1 MTRLAFL
8 GWLLWCLGCG
18 AAPAGA
24 ADCQES
30 TGNPYLRPCQAWAQ
44 GLEGQRKADLGNGR
58 YRNPI
63 VAGDHPD
70 PSILKDGIDYYL
82 TFSSFE
88 ATPGLTLWHSRDLV
102 NWSPIGS
109 ALSRY
114 LGSVWAPELVKHG
127 ERYYIYFP
135 VKHPE
140 RNALY
145 VVHARNIRGPWSE
158 PVVLDNARIDPGH
171 AVGED
176 GRRYLFLSHGDR
188 VPLSDDG
195 LRIAGPMEHV
205 YDGWNY
211 PDDWDVESY
220 SQEGPKMLR
229 RGDYYYMTLA
239 LGGTAGP
246 PTGHMVVSAR
256 SKSIH
261 GPWENSPYNPI
272 VRTQSAV
279 EKWWSKGHATLVEG
293 PNGRDW
299 YMVYHAYENGFHT
312 LGRQTLLRAIEWT
325 DDGWFKAKDAD
336 DGQPLAMPE
345 GGRTGPHGQH
355 LSDDFST
362 EKWGIQWSFFK
373 GGPDERS
380 RVRYTAEGLELQARG
395 TSPSNSAPMTFVVG
409 DQAYQMEVDIDVGA
423 GAQGGVLLFYNDK
436 LYAGLGMDGNS
447 LVLHRYGLDQRRSAK
462 PAAMRQPV
470 RVRLTNRRHILSLHT
485 SNDQGKTWQK
495 FNTQMD
501 VSGYHHNVAYGFMSL
516 RPALYAVGSGAV
528 RFANLRYQALP

>member
-1 MTRLAFL
+1 MFRTVPL
-8 GWLLWCLGCG
+8 GWLLLLLWCV
-18 AAPAGA
+18 APVGA
-24 ADCQES
+24 ADCQET
-30 TGNPYLRPCQAWAQ
+30 TGNPYLRPCQTWAQ
-44 GLEGQRKADLGNGR
+44 GLEGQRKADLDNGT

-70 PSILKDGIDYYL
+70 PSILKDGIDYYM

-102 NWSPIGS
+102 NWIPIGY

-127 ERYYIYFP
+127 GRYFIYFP
-135 VKHPE
+135 VKHPDH
-140 RNALY
+140 NTLY
-145 VVHARNIRGPWSE
+145 VVHAIDIRGPWSE
-158 PVVLDNARIDPGH
+158 PASLNNARIDPGH
-171 AVGED
+171 VVGED
-176 GRRYLFLSHGDR
+176 GRRYLYLSHGDR

-205 YDGWNY
+205 YDGWRY
-211 PDDWDVESY
+211 PDDWEVESY

-229 RGDYYYMTLA
+229 KGDYFYMTLA

-261 GPWENSPYNPI
+261 GPWEDSPYNPI
-272 VRTQSAV
+272 ARTRSAA

-299 YMVYHAYENGFHT
+299 YMVYHGYENGFHT
-312 LGRQTLLRAIEWT
+312 LGRQTLLSAIEWT
-325 DDGWFKAKDAD
+325 EDDWFKAKDVD
-336 DGQPLAMPE
+336 DGQPLAMPQ
-345 GGRTGPHGQH
+345 GGRAGPHGQR

-362 EKWGIQWSFFK
+362 DKWGVQWSFFK
-373 GGPDERS
+373 GGPDERR
-380 RVRYTAEGLELQARG
+380 RVRYRADGLELQARG
-395 TSPSNSAPMTFVVG
+395 TSPANSAPMTFVVG
-409 DQAYQMEVDIDVGA
+409 DQAYQMEVDIDVGD
-423 GAQGGVLLFYNDK
+423 GAQGGVLLFYNER
-436 LYAGLGMDGNS
+436 LYAGLGIDGNG

-462 PAAMRQPV
+462 PAGMHRRV
-470 RVRLTNRRHILSLHT
+470 RVRLTNRRHILTLHT
-485 SNDQGKTWQK
+485 SVDQGNTWQK

-501 VSGYHHNVAYGFMSL
+501 VSGYHHNVASGFMSL
-516 RPALYAVGSGAV
+516 RPALYAVGSGSV
-528 RFANLRYQALP
+528 RFANLTYRALP